1 MKSIRSNRGARRAF
15 TLIEL
20 IAVIVVL
27 AILSGVALP
36 KFFDYSA
43 KAKESACRG
52 TLGGVRSAIANFYS
66 NSAVS
71 GSPLYPTIAQ
81 LRTAG
86 TVMQVDIPENPYN
99 SDTRIRAAAWDQNN
113 PPVSGNCGWCYD
125 EATGRFWPNSNTL
138 GENLW

>member
-1 MKSIRSNRGARRAF
+1 MDSIRIGRGGRRAF

-52 TLGGVRSAIANFYS
+52 ALGGVRSAIANFYS
-66 NSAVS
+66 NSAVA
-71 GSPLYPTIAQ
+71 GSPAYPSLAE

-86 TVMQVDIPENPYN
+86 TVMQEAIPENPYN
-99 SDTRIRAAAWDQNN
+99 GDSRIRAASWDANN
-113 PPVSGNCGWCYD
+113 PSVSGNRGWCYD
-125 EATGRFWPNSNTL
+125 EATGKFWPNTNLL
-138 GENLW
+138 GENIW

>member
-1 MKSIRSNRGARRAF
+1 MSSPRSLVIRRSAF

-36 KFFDYSA
+36 RFFDYSA

-52 TLGGVRSAIANFYS
+52 ALGGVRSAIANFYS

-71 GSPLYPTIAQ
+71 GAPAYPTIAQ
-81 LRTAG
+81 LRTVG
-86 TVMQVDIPENPYN
+86 TVMQEAIPDNPYN
-99 SDTRIRAAAWDQNN
+99 DDNRILAATWDPTN
-113 PPVSGNCGWCYD
+113 PPVSGNRGWCYD
-125 EATGRFWPNSNTL
+125 EATGKFWANTSTV
-138 GENLW
+138 GENTW